1 VINTKRLFKKRFHYA
16 PRPSSEELADQW
28 RGIEASR
35 QQWEQEEA
43 ELRERTNLVIR
54 EWETEFKPTM
64 LYAGPDPDDAYP
76 AHAGVV
82 TPSMVRDWIW
92 QRSGIDTIVELDMGA
107 RQFWVTPLHPEKKL
121 ELSLRSVPE

>member
-16 PRPSSEELADQW
+16 PRPNSEELADQW

-43 ELRERTNLVIR
+43 ELRARTNLVIR

-64 LYAGPDPDDAYP
+64 LCAGPDLDDGCQP
-76 AHAGVV
+76 QAGVV

-92 QRSGIDTIVELDMGA
+92 QRSGIDTIVELDMRAG
-107 RQFWVTPLHPEKKL
+107 QFWVTPLHPEKKL
-121 ELSLRSVPE
+121 GFSLRSVPE